1 MNPVIPTLLKKAP
14 SILVLVALLF
24 FVWLWGAVG
33 LLIAMPLL
41 VVIKVIAS
49 RIDGLDAVA
58 HFLKD

>member
-1 MNPVIPTLLKKAP
+1 MIPTLLKKAP

-24 FVWLWGAVG
+24 FGWLWGAVG

-41 VVIKVIAS
+41 VVIKVIVS